1 MPTTLIVNA
10 KIINEGIIEEKNLF
24 LKNGLIVKI
33 GENISHLDSD
43 NIFDLQRNYIMPWII
58 DDQVHFIEPSLTHKA
73 TIYSE
78 SKAAVAGGVTSFME
92 MPNIIPNALTIKLL
106 EKKYEIVRLNSCA
119 NYSFFIGGSNNNY
132 EEVM

>member
-43 NIFDLQRNYIMPWII
+43 NIFDLQRNYIMP
-58 DDQVHFIEPSLTHKA
+58 
-73 TIYSE
+73 
-78 SKAAVAGGVTSFME
+78 
-92 MPNIIPNALTIKLL
+92 
-106 EKKYEIVRLNSCA
+106 
-119 NYSFFIGGSNNNY
+119 
-132 EEVM
+132 

>member
-33 GENISHLDSD
+33 GENVSHLDSD

-58 DDQVHFIEPSLTHKA
+58 DDQVHFIDPGLTHKA

-78 SKAAVAGGVTSFME
+78 SKATVAGGVTSFME
-92 MPNIIPNALTIKLL
+92 MPNTIPNALTIKLL

-119 NYSFFIGGSNNNY
+119 NYSFFMGGSNNNY